1 MVRNLTDKEP
11 ARKSNMRE
19 AILAAAGADPSVTC
33 HFTLA
38 LWHSS
43 VSSKS

>member
-19 AILAAAGADPSVTC
+19 AILAGAGADPSVTC
-33 HFTLA
+33 HVTPA
-38 LWHSS
+38 LRQSS